1 MRMNRPFVLL
11 SLAALAG
18 LMALGLAAR
27 WLKAQTA
34 DHVPLVVAH
43 ADIALGTPLEAS
55 MLTTIAWPPN
65 AWPEGGQTD
74 PGALV
79 GRVLRTPLT
88 RHEPV
93 LEAKLAALGSRGGLS
108 AVITPGKRALTV
120 KVNEV
125 MGVAGFALPGSLVD
139 VMVHTQ
145 TDADRHVRDSGLSK
159 IVLERILVLAVAQD
173 AGRDATAP
181 RVASAVTLE
190 VSPDEAERLDL
201 ARSVGTLSLVL
212 RNQADAAPAL
222 TQGARKPDLL
232 LAANAPHPP
241 IAGPAT
247 TPKNAASHR
256 SSTPRDK
263 ASTTSR
269 THHAEQI
276 EESASPRTEVIRGT
290 QRSSTAW

>member
-1 MRMNRPFVLL
+1 MNRPFVLL
-11 SLAALAG
+11 SLAGMAG
-18 LMALGLAAR
+18 LVALGLAAR

-43 ADIALGTPLEAS
+43 SDIALGTPLEAS
-55 MLTTIAWPPN
+55 MLTTLAWPPS

-145 TDADRHVRDSGLSK
+145 TDVDRHARDSGLSK

-212 RNQADAAPAL
+212 RNPADGAPAL

-232 LAANAPHPP
+232 VAANALQAP
-241 IAGPAT
+241 IVEPAAVPT
-247 TPKNAASHR
+247 TATSRR

-263 ASTTSR
+263 ASTTSGPR
-269 THHAEQI
+269 PAEQI
-276 EESASPRTEVIRGT
+276 EESASTRTEVIRGT

>member
-1 MRMNRPFVLL
+1 MNRPFVLL

-232 LAANAPHPP
+232 LAANAPHTP

-247 TPKNAASHR
+247 TPTNAASHR